1 MTKKQWIADGLLLLT
16 AAIWGFAF
24 VSQKVGAAYVG
35 AFTYNGIRFTL
46 GGLVLWPVIAVLD
59 RKNPPAREVCRETLL
74 LGIPAGLI
82 LGTAA
87 ALQQIGVAYTSAGKA
102 GFLTG
107 LYVVLVPVFGFLF
120 LRQKLRLP
128 AIAGM
133 LLAAGGIYLLSVTEA
148 LTIGRGDLLVL
159 IAAVLFAVHI
169 LYIDRVAGRVH
180 ALRLSS
186 VQFLVTGLASLAIA
200 LFTEPFSAAAILS
213 ALPAIL
219 YGGFL
224 SVGVA
229 YTLQVVAQKDAHPAH
244 AAILLS
250 MESVFGAIGG
260 ALLLHERMG
269 LRGVVGCAM
278 MLIAIL
284 LSQKE

>member
-1 MTKKQWIADGLLLLT
+1 
-16 AAIWGFAF
+16 
-24 VSQKVGAAYVG
+24 
-35 AFTYNGIRFTL
+35 
-46 GGLVLWPVIAVLD
+46 
-59 RKNPPAREVCRETLL
+59 
-74 LGIPAGLI
+74 
-82 LGTAA
+82 
-87 ALQQIGVAYTSAGKA
+87 
-102 GFLTG
+102 
-107 LYVVLVPVFGFLF
+107 
-120 LRQKLRLP
+120 
-128 AIAGM
+128 M